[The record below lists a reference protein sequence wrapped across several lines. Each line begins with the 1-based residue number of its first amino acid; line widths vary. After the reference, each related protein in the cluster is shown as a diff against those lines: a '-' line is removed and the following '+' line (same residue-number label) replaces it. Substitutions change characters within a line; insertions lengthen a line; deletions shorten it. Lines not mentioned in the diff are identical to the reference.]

1 MSLLVFSGDG
11 DPRVRNPGRAA
22 GGVQLAAAGPGSL
35 GTPCS
40 PEWFQGAFAG
50 GADGDPVPGSAV
62 VAGDLLKEWH
72 RDGTEQNVAR
82 SPPSGP
88 VSQLSASLC
97 VDSGH
102 AAAGTGR
109 ALCTPTFSRRFHVGG
124 FSAVTANAAGVGG
137 ASPACRRALCVLAS
151 AEHAVPLCGAC
162 QPSGHT
168 GHLRSGPAAGR
179 KGTEEGGLG
188 GLVSDNGKVF
198 EFTEGACRGLGSDKA
213 KCRDW
218 HR

>member
-1 MSLLVFSGDG
+1 MSLLMFSGDG
-11 DPRVRNPGRAA
+11 DPRVCNPGRAA

-50 GADGDPVPGSAV
+50 GADGGPVPGSAV

-124 FSAVTANAAGVGG
+124 FSALTANAAGVGG
-137 ASPACRRALCVLAS
+137 ASPGLPACSVCAGFCGARRALVWGVPALRTHRPLALR
-151 AEHAVPLCGAC
+151 A
-162 QPSGHT
+162 
-168 GHLRSGPAAGR
+168 RSGAEGHGGGRAGR
-179 KGTEEGGLG
+179 FGFRQREG
-188 GLVSDNGKVF
+188 V
-198 EFTEGACRGLGSDKA
+198 
-213 KCRDW
+213 
-218 HR
+218 